1 MEREY
6 DEKTESELVSKTAI
20 DTVSH
25 GVHLVW
31 SSDLNLARVRPN
43 EYHSP
48 SIYRR

>member
-31 SSDLNLARVRPN
+31 LSDLALARRN
-43 EYHSP
+43 ECHSFK
-48 SIYRR
+48 SFDLS